1 MPDLYVEAK
10 QDLDR
15 LRKLFQRLHFKKE
28 KQIAIRRAGKRLA
41 ASEIKEMREME
52 ATIAALLERQKI
64 VTNSQQR
71 NLFETFKNQF
81 QANMRGW
88 RNRLAFA
95 EIQRIR
101 RRRAE
106 AKRAARL
113 RKSA

>member
-1 MPDLYVEAK
+1 MPDQYINSK
-10 QDLDR
+10 RDLDQ
-15 LRKLFQRLHFKKE
+15 LRKMFRRLHMTKE
-28 KQIAIRRAGKRLA
+28 KEIAVRRLGKRLA

-71 NLFETFKNQF
+71 NLFENFKNQY

-95 EIQRIR
+95 EAQQVR
-101 RRRAE
+101 RRR
-106 AKRAARL
+106 RRRL
-113 RKSA
+113 RKASNQ